1 MQLLSRFAA
10 ILLRNRIAFTIGLLA
25 LTVLMGYYATKVQLS
40 YTFARVL
47 PQNDSTQVQY
57 EEFKKLF
64 GEDGN
69 VMVIGFKDP
78 GFYTQKKVAGFYQ
91 LCEKIKQ
98 THGISGVISPTHV
111 FNLQVDSAGILQ
123 PHPLLSRAPATQEET
138 NAFKKDL
145 LGLPFYEGLVYSEDG
160 AILAAINFNK
170 KDLNSKNRITI
181 VDDIIKMTDAFAAEN
196 AIDMHYSGMP
206 YIRTVNMKKVSGEM
220 SLFLLL
226 AVIITGILLFIIF
239 RSASA
244 IIISMSAVIIGVV
257 WSLGLLGLVGFSI
270 TILSGLIPPIILV
283 IGIPNCVFLI
293 NKYHAEYTLHNN
305 KIKALSR
312 MISGVGGTLFLANV
326 TTAIGFGVL
335 YFTDSSLLV
344 EFGVVAAISVMTTY
358 LITLIFIPVALFYLP
373 APREKHTNYLQ
384 SSFLT
389 GILRKIDSLVHHKRK
404 VIYGAIS
411 VITIVGFIG
420 MYFINING
428 YVVDDLPEND
438 PVYTHIRFFESS
450 FKGVLPLEIMV
461 NTGEENGV
469 LNNNAKV
476 LYKINSLQKLIAKYP
491 EFSRPISIAEAVKFA
506 NQAYKGG
513 DKKYYIVPGL
523 SGLKDLSSALPEG
536 NQYNNGIKSFIDSS
550 KSIARISYQVADI
563 GSTRMESL
571 LNELKPKADSIF
583 GKSAAVRFT
592 GHSPVFLKNNGYL
605 LSNLLES
612 LIIEIILITLLGL
625 ALFRSLRIILLSK
638 LPVLIPLIVT
648 AGVMGFADIRFK
660 PSTILIF
667 SIAFGITSD
676 GTIYF
681 LNKYR
686 QELRK
691 KGATA
696 SKAISGVISET
707 GISMIYTNI
716 ILFFGFGIFA
726 ASDFGGTVALGIL
739 ISLTLLLSLCTN
751 LVLLPALLLSID
763 RYISRKELIA
773 DPLIEIEEEIEEP
786 PVT

>member
-1 MQLLSRFAA
+1 MQLLNRFAA
-10 ILLRNRIAFTIGLLA
+10 LLLRNRIAFIIGLLA
-25 LTVLMGYYATKVQLS
+25 LTVLMGYYATRVQLS
-40 YTFARVL
+40 YSFARVL
-47 PQNDSTQVQY
+47 PEHDSTQVQY

-78 GFYTQKKVAGFYQ
+78 NFYTQKKVADFYQ

-98 THGISGVISPTHV
+98 MHGISGVISPTHV
-111 FNLQVDSAGILQ
+111 FNLQLDSTGILK
-123 PHPLLSRAPATQEET
+123 PHPLLDRAPANQEEAD
-138 NAFKKDL
+138 AFKNSL
-145 LGLPFYEGLVYSEDG
+145 LELPFYEGLVYSDDG

-181 VDDIIKMTDAFAAEN
+181 VDDIVKMTDAFAVDN
-196 AIDMHYSGMP
+196 SIDMHYSGMP
-206 YIRTVNMKKVSGEM
+206 YIRTVSMKKVSGEM

-226 AVIITGILLFIIF
+226 AVIITGILLLIIF

-257 WSLGLLGLVGFSI
+257 WSLGLLGIAGFSI

-305 KIKALSR
+305 KVKALSR

-344 EFGVVAAISVMTTY
+344 EFGVIAAISVMTTY
-358 LITLIFIPVALFYLP
+358 IITLIFIPIALFYLP
-373 APREKHTNYLQ
+373 VPREKHTSYLQ
-384 SSFLT
+384 SSYLT
-389 GILRKIDSLVHHKRK
+389 GVLRKIDKLVHHKRK
-404 VIYGAIS
+404 VIYVAIS
-411 VITIVGFIG
+411 IVTVIGFVG

-428 YVVDDLPEND
+428 YVVDDLPEDN
-438 PVYTHIRFFESS
+438 PVYKHIRFFESS

-513 DKKYYIVPGL
+513 DKKFYIVPGL
-523 SGLKDLSSALPEG
+523 AGLKDLSAALPAG
-536 NQYNNGIKSFIDSS
+536 NQYNNGVKSFIDSS

-563 GSTRMESL
+563 GSIRMESL

-583 GKSAAVRFT
+583 GKSASIRFT

-612 LIIEIILITLLGL
+612 LVIEIVLITLLGL

-786 PVT
+786 PAT